1 MLRKIMVLF
10 LVSILAL
17 STTQTMVF
25 AEQTGFS
32 DVSSQDWFYDAV
44 MTLSEM
50 GIISGYENGQFKPE
64 EEVHRDAFATMMVK
78 TLDLS
83 LESPGTAWFKD
94 VSKNHWAYAF
104 VETAK
109 YYMTGYKKNNAY
121 YFMPETNAVREDMA
135 VALVKAMGYQTSGNL
150 SYLDTFED
158 ADSISDNLK
167 DEVATA
173 VRYGLMSG
181 SKSGDTYMFYP
192 QSDLTRAETAALLM
206 NILSADED
214 TMADSEKVTF
224 DEMDPP
230 SQNTQPGEDTS
241 TYGKSPS
248 IGIIVEEDGLY
259 IEWSKVNSDGFSGYK
274 VVASKSDS
282 SPAYPENGY
291 YQYITDIDTT
301 HTRIKPYSGYNGGD
315 IDSFESGQKYY
326 FSITALYD
334 DGKYPGN
341 TISATMPGEKADTP
355 DYITPEMSISAK
367 SDHIEVSWSR
377 IDHPKFQ
384 GYKVVASKSD
394 SSPAYPENGYY
405 KWITDKNTT
414 STSIYAGS
422 NYNSGDVGKFE
433 SGQTYYFSI
442 TAVYS
447 DKKVA
452 GNVKRLTLP

>member
-1 MLRKIMVLF
+1 MLRKITVLF
-10 LVSILAL
+10 LVSILTL
-17 STTQTMVF
+17 SSLGTMSF

-32 DVSSQDWFYDAV
+32 DVSNDDWFYDAV
-44 MTLSEM
+44 MTFSEL
-50 GIISGYENGQFKPE
+50 GILSGYENGQFMPE

-78 TLDLS
+78 TLDLT

-94 VSKNHWAYAF
+94 VSKDHWAYTF

-150 SYLDTFED
+150 SYLDAFED
-158 ADSISDNLK
+158 ANLISDNLK

-173 VRYGLMSG
+173 IKHGLMSG
-181 SKSGDTYMFYP
+181 SKSGSTFMFYP

-206 NILSADED
+206 NIIHVSDNTEENA
-214 TMADSEKVTF
+214 EKVTF

-230 SQNTQPGEDTS
+230 SENTSSGDDTA
-241 TYGKSPS
+241 TYGKTPS
-248 IGIIVEEDGLY
+248 IGLIVEEDGLY
-259 IEWSKVNSDGFSGYK
+259 VEWSKVNSDGFSGYK

-291 YQYITDIDTT
+291 YQYITDINTT
-301 HTRIKPYSGYNGGD
+301 HTRIKPYNSYNGGD
-315 IDSFESGQKYY
+315 IGSFEPGQKYY

-341 TISATMPGEKADTP
+341 TLAATMPGEEAEALDYVTP
-355 DYITPEMSISAK
+355 DMAITVQ
-367 SDHIEVSWSR
+367 SDHLEVNWSR

-414 STSIYAGS
+414 STSIHAGAH
-422 NYNSGDVGKFE
+422 YNSGDIGSFE
-433 SGQTYYFSI
+433 SGQTYYLSI
-442 TAVYS
+442 TAVYK

-452 GNVKRLTLP
+452 GNVKRITLP